1 MVAAVYPGTFDP
13 VTMGHMDVVTR
24 AASLFDKLVV
34 AIYAEPLK
42 EVTFTIEERVYMWRR
57 SVRKLQNVEVTAFS
71 GLVVE
76 LARSIGA
83 RVIVRGLRSGSD
95 FEFEFEMAF
104 MNKKLAPEIDT
115 FCLMTSLPYQYIS
128 SSLLK
133 EVTRLGGDIENLVPS
148 AVATALKKK
157 LRPQK

>member
-1 MVAAVYPGTFDP
+1 MVTAVYPGTFDP
-13 VTMGHMDVVTR
+13 VTMGHMDVCTR
-24 AASLFDKLVV
+24 AASSFDKLVV
-34 AIYAEPLK
+34 AVYAEPVK
-42 EVTFTIEERVYMWRR
+42 EVTFTTEERVDMWQR

-71 GLVVE
+71 GLVVK
-76 LARSIGA
+76 LAHSIGA
-83 RVIVRGLRSGSD
+83 NVIVRGLRSGSD

-104 MNKKLAPEIDT
+104 MNKKLAPDIDT

-133 EVTRLGGDIENLVPS
+133 EVTRLGGDIGNLVPS
-148 AVATALKKK
+148 AVATALKN